1 MRFSFLPA
9 FVELRNLPPDRQARM
24 LARLVASGKLE
35 AVVRQAVDPSK
46 LWCGHPYEACKNDE
60 YGVAVCVICSMEGP

>member
-1 MRFSFLPA
+1 MKPSFLPA

-46 LWCGHPYEACKNDE
+46 LWCGHDYEACRNDE
-60 YGVAVCVICSMEGP
+60 NGVAICVICTTETS